1 MRSHAQELSPV
12 KVGDRG
18 RPHFD
23 RGRSVRS
30 GRCETELSN
39 RRDSRPVRTG
49 FSALDHVIE
58 QMLKRSCVVAGRS
71 CAETPS
77 TPRTYAPP
85 VSRRSVSG
93 RSVSGSARTR
103 SKPSNVSFRD
113 SACRNGDGWFSAPT
127 RSSSGARTGEP
138 AQ

>member
-1 MRSHAQELSPV
+1 MSTVTSHAQELSPV

-49 FSALDHVIE
+49 FSAVDHVIE
-58 QMLKRSCVVAGRS
+58 QMPKRSCVVAGRS
-71 CAETPS
+71 CAENTQYPS
-77 TPRTYAPP
+77 D
-85 VSRRSVSG
+85 V
-93 RSVSGSARTR
+93 
-103 SKPSNVSFRD
+103 
-113 SACRNGDGWFSAPT
+113 
-127 RSSSGARTGEP
+127 
-138 AQ
+138 